1 MRKEPF
7 FFDEAEAVA
16 DHKRRLLREE
26 EELRQRQIFENRLD
40 RVTGFDPK
48 QGGLYYPRFGFYD
61 LAIFDPEEE
70 CKYIAATLI
79 SLLLFCH
86 NAASLGPMRYTDRVY
101 KGADDPELVLYP
113 GINVLSVK
121 IVTLDDLKF
130 PIHVYGTVVARDSLD
145 RKCVY
150 LFRRDE
156 DQCQVINSESES
168 LILCGPKRGLVL
180 IDDTYVEIDLK
191 IKDPRWQSGVELSK
205 GYVSVRSIRRMKN
218 VVESKSLESRLSTVE
233 VMYAVE
239 KDAVEATIDFEVL
252 RGKFYG
258 EITACTTSIPESL
271 VLHDSKVAGKLG
283 GCRKGTIQLL
293 RSVITVDIKDMLI
306 IRAMTCVGNIK
317 RIQFTPMVN
326 SSDHDVFTFGATQMR
341 VKVTWSTID

>member
-1 MRKEPF
+1 MARFSISLSHPGPWRIDLRMRKEPF

-70 CKYIAATLI
+70 
-79 SLLLFCH
+79 S
-86 NAASLGPMRYTDRVY
+86 SLGPMRYTDRVY

-191 IKDPRWQSGVELSK
+191 IKDPRWQSGVELRK

-271 VLHDSKVAGKLG
+271 VLHDSNFAGKLG
-283 GCRKGTIQLL
+283 DCRKGTIQLL

-306 IRAMTCVGNIK
+306 IRAMTCVDACEGYL
-317 RIQFTPMVN
+317 VN
-326 SSDHDVFTFGATQMR
+326 N
-341 VKVTWSTID
+341 